1 MDTGLKNE
9 VVQNVSF
16 LVLQE
21 EHEELDERFFRHQEA
36 LLALDVPRAI
46 ETLRSYEE
54 RLGHHMRGEEEVLL
68 PVYRR
73 AGTIMGGSEE
83 LFHGEHTKMLEFLA
97 RFYEKL
103 EAMESDPT
111 DLKKQIL
118 RLLDE
123 QATYKNLVL
132 HHEMREHNI
141 LFPTL
146 DKITDEAERR
156 TLLLQC
162 RQR

>member
-1 MDTGLKNE
+1 MQEEKASG
-9 VVQNVSF
+9 VSF
-16 LVLQE
+16 MALKE

-36 LLALDVPRAI
+36 LLALDVPQAI
-46 ETLRSYEE
+46 ETLRVYEE

-73 AGTIMGGSEE
+73 AGPIMGGAEE
-83 LFHGEHTKMLEFLA
+83 LFHGEHRKMLEFLA

-146 DKITDEAERR
+146 DKITEEEERR
-156 TLLLQC
+156 TLLLKCQ
-162 RQR
+162 QK